1 MGMTGRVLFGGSW
14 WSGRGSVDA
23 RIPPAPAFQGNSP
36 SLSLSLLAN
45 PLSLFILPPTLL
57 PGHSASPYR
66 FFLPNDAKAGTAADC
81 LTHDKVHDTY
91 YTHAR
96 GQEGSPIGGVD

>member
-1 MGMTGRVLFGGSW
+1 M
-14 WSGRGSVDA
+14 DA
-23 RIPPAPAFQGNSP
+23 RIPPAPAFHGNSP

-45 PLSLFILPPTLL
+45 PLSLFIF
-57 PGHSASPYR
+57 ASNSLARSLCFPLSL
-66 FFLPNDAKAGTAADC
+66 FPIDARAGTAADC